1 MISQDKSVEALGGSS
16 PTAFAYRGRAFLCS
30 AIRTPQGLF
39 QPIVTCVGSSPLCA
53 DTTLP
58 QDTETYRTEA
68 EALRHAEQ
76 QAERWAD
83 EQDRD
88 GRGVH

>member
-1 MISQDKSVEALGGSS
+1 MTTGTASSS
-16 PTAFAYRGRAFLCS
+16 PSAFAYRGRAFLCS
-30 AIRTPQGLF
+30 TVRTPEGMF
-39 QPIVTCVGSSPLCA
+39 RPVVTCVGSSLCA
-53 DTTLP
+53 DTMLP
-58 QDTETYRTEA
+58 QDTEPYRTEA

-88 GRGVH
+88 GRGMH